1 MAEKNQFDYCFV
13 CCCFVFCGF
22 FCAGVGGGGGVLHKT
37 RKRRGKKVFLQQALD
52 TKVSRVLAAVAMDG
66 SSSHCLM
73 VLRKNKK
80 CSVCGTVVVEVGGHD
95 LNADDLGAA
104 VA

>member
-1 MAEKNQFDYCFV
+1 MQ
-13 CCCFVFCGF
+13 GR
-22 FCAGVGGGGGVLHKT
+22 GWGGGLHKT
-37 RKRRGKKVFLQQALD
+37 RKRKKMVFLQQALD
-52 TKVSRVLAAVAMDG
+52 TKVSRVLAAVAMGG

-73 VLRKNKK
+73 VLRKNNK
-80 CSVCGTVVVEVGGHD
+80 CSVCGTVVVEAGGHD